1 MLKQLR
7 DLKLV
12 PTDEQVRE
20 QVRFGVATLIAF
32 TFAVIV
38 FAPDFQSIL

>member
-20 QVRFGVATLIAF
+20 QVRFGVAIFVAF
-32 TFAVIV
+32 TFALIV
-38 FAPDFQSIL
+38 FAPDIQSIL